1 MTMKLSLLAAA
12 AGLLS
17 LSACGVYQDYPND
30 SNAIESHRGNQPHY
44 TGKRNYGGTHPY
56 AAHNRDHMHDGH
68 WHHAHHGHHHDQHHA
83 VTVDNRH
90 GDAIVGQDKDSY
102 MHQNEDKWMYNSCP
116 PGAAKR
122 GDC

>member
-1 MTMKLSLLAAA
+1 MQLKLSLLAA

-30 SNAIESHRGNQPHY
+30 NTAVESHNGYYHSNRASSHHPYHM
-44 TGKRNYGGTHPY
+44 RHSNYYAGTH
-56 AAHNRDHMHDGH
+56 AHGDHMHHDHSAYGH
-68 WHHAHHGHHHDQHHA
+68 DHTEHHAEG
-83 VTVDNRH
+83 VV
-90 GDAIVGQDKDSY
+90 VEGQDPHSY
-102 MHQNEDKWMYNSCP
+102 MEQNDDKWMYNSCP

>member
-1 MTMKLSLLAAA
+1 MNKKLTLLAA

-30 SNAIESHRGNQPHY
+30 NTAVESHRSNAVHHYRGHNHY
-44 TGKRNYGGTHPY
+44 TGTHPY
-56 AAHNRDHMHDGH
+56 AAHNMHHNGH
-68 WHHAHHGHHHDQHHA
+68 VDNHHGD
-83 VTVDNRH
+83 VV
-90 GDAIVGQDKDSY
+90 VGQDKESY
-102 MHQNEDKWMYNSCP
+102 MEQNDDKWMYNSCP